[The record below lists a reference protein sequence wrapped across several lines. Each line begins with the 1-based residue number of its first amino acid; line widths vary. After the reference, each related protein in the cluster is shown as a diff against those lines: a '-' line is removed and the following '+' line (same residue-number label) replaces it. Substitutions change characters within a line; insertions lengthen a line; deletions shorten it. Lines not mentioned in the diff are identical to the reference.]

1 MSKSSFL
8 GAGALTALLAVA
20 GVAFVAV
27 TQDAVAQTQGGWRK
41 ELADKA
47 AQAQAA
53 GQKGNYSEAIRLLKE
68 AKAKAP
74 LSPQEEQGI
83 NELMI
88 WAASGAKDHKL
99 VLATVDE
106 RLATGR
112 ITGADLTRKLR
123 LKATTHYA
131 LRDYRG
137 AVAAFDKLGAQGAL
151 TADDLTLLATSQMQ
165 LRDYTKATTTL
176 ERAIAANDKAGR
188 SGKNVALLEML
199 NSAYFETKNDAK
211 RMQTLHRLMAVAPKA
226 STFKQL
232 ASAYEVQSAR
242 DPVVMINTYRIGAA
256 KNVLSGEHYAK
267 YAEAALD
274 LSSPGEAVAALE
286 KGIAAG
292 AIKKDDRNNR
302 LLADA
307 KSQVDR
313 VKATLPQ
320 QEAEAKA
327 IQTGEPEAKLATAYF
342 TLKNYAKASEAAQ
355 RAVKKGNLKRADDV
369 NMMLGIS
376 LVEQQEGRGSEEG
389 IHRGRRGEHQDAR
402 RRRPLVQPHGLTRR
416 SVETYAGPRR
426 EIAAAL
432 CVYNPSQ

>member
-1 MSKSSFL
+1 MMSKSSFL
-8 GAGALTALLAVA
+8 GAGALAAFLAVTGLA
-20 GVAFVAV
+20 LAAV
-27 TQDAVAQTQGGWRK
+27 TPQAVAQTQGGWRK

-68 AKAKAP
+68 AKAKVP

-112 ITGADLTRKLR
+112 VTGADLTRKMR

-131 LRDYRG
+131 LRDYRN
-137 AVAAFDKLGAQGAL
+137 AAAAFEKLGGSL

-165 LRDYTKATTTL
+165 LRDYGKATTTL

-188 SGKNVALLEML
+188 SGKNAALLEML

-232 ASAYEVQSAR
+232 ASAYEVESAR
-242 DPVVMINTYRIGAA
+242 DPVVMINVYRLGAA

-267 YAEAALD
+267 YAETALD
-274 LSSPGEAVAALE
+274 LASPGEAVAMLE
-286 KGIAAG
+286 KGMAAG
-292 AIKKDDRNNR
+292 SIKKDDRNTR

-307 KSQVDR
+307 KSQVER
-313 VKATLPQ
+313 LKATLAQ

-327 IQTGEPEAKLATAYF
+327 IATGEPSAKLATAYF
-342 TLKNYAKASEAAQ
+342 TLKNYAKASEAA
-355 RAVKKGNLKRADDV
+355 RSAVTKGNLKRADDV
-369 NMMLGIS
+369 NMVLGIS
-376 LVEQQEGRGSEEG
+376 LANGKKSAE
-389 IHRGRRGEHQDAR
+389 AKKAF
-402 RRRPLVQPHGLTRR
+402 T
-416 SVETYAGPRR
+416 
-426 EIAAAL
+426 AAAAANGKTRGVASL
-432 CVYNPSQ
+432 WSSLTG

>member
-1 MSKSSFL
+1 MSKTSFL
-8 GAGALTALLAVA
+8 GAGALAAFLAVA
-20 GVAFVAV
+20 GLAVVAV
-27 TQDAVAQTQGGWRK
+27 PTDAVAQTKDGWRK

-47 AQAQAA
+47 QQAQAA
-53 GQKGNYSEAIRLLKE
+53 GQKGNYSDAIRLLKE
-68 AKAKAP
+68 AKTKAP
-74 LSPQEEQGI
+74 LSATEEQGI
-83 NELMI
+83 NELLI

-112 ITGADLTRKLR
+112 VSGADLTRKLR

-131 LRDYRG
+131 LRDYRN
-137 AVAAFDKLGAQGAL
+137 AAATLEKLGGSL

-165 LRDYTKATTTL
+165 LRDYGKATTTL

-188 SGKNVALLEML
+188 KAKNVALLEML

-232 ASAYEVQSAR
+232 ASAYEVESAR
-242 DPVVMINTYRIGAA
+242 DPVVMINTYRLGAA
-256 KNVLSGEHYAK
+256 KNVLSSEHYAK

-274 LSSPGEAVAALE
+274 LSSPGEAVAMLE
-286 KGIAAG
+286 KGMAAG
-292 AIKKDDRNNR
+292 AIKKDDRNTR

-307 KSQVDR
+307 KSQVAR
-313 VKATLPQ
+313 IKATLAQ

-327 IQTGEPEAKLATAYF
+327 IATGEPSAKLATAYF
-342 TLKNYAKASEAAQ
+342 TLKNYAKAAEAA
-355 RAVKKGNLKRADDV
+355 RSAVAKGNLKRADDV

-376 LVEQQEGRGSEEG
+376 LANTKKGAEAKKAFS
-389 IHRGRRGEHQDAR
+389 
-402 RRRPLVQPHGLTRR
+402 
-416 SVETYAGPRR
+416 
-426 EIAAAL
+426 AAAAANAKTRGIANL
-432 CVYNPSQ
+432 WSSLAT

>member
-1 MSKSSFL
+1 MMAKTSFVR
-8 GAGALTALLAVA
+8 AGALAAYLALSVTGLAL
-20 GVAFVAV
+20 VAV
-27 TQDAVAQTQGGWRK
+27 SGDAIAQTQGGWRK

-47 AQAQAA
+47 QAAKDA

-112 ITGADLTRKLR
+112 VTGADLTRKLR

-131 LRDYRG
+131 LRDYRN
-137 AVAAFDKLGAQGAL
+137 AAATFDKLAAQGAL
-151 TADDLTLLATSQMQ
+151 TADDLTMLASCQVA
-165 LRDYTKATTTL
+165 LRDYGKATTTL

-188 SGKNVALLEML
+188 SSKNAALLEML

-211 RMQTLHRLMAVAPKA
+211 RMQTLHRLMAVAPKS

-232 ASAYEVQSAR
+232 ANAYEVSSQK
-242 DPVVMINTYRIGAA
+242 DPVVMINVYRFGAS
-256 KNVLSGEHYAK
+256 KGLLSGDQFSK

-286 KGIAAG
+286 KGMAAG
-292 AIKKDDRNNR
+292 AIKKDDRNSR
-302 LLADA
+302 ILTDA
-307 KSQVDR
+307 KSQVER
-313 VKATLPQ
+313 LKATLPQ
-320 QEAEAKA
+320 QEKEAQA

-342 TLKNYAKASEAAQ
+342 TLRNYAKASEAAQ
-355 RAVKKGNLKRADDV
+355 RAVKKGNLRRPDDV
-369 NMMLGIS
+369 NMLLGIALANS
-376 LVEQQEGRGSEEG
+376 KKPAE
-389 IHRGRRGEHQDAR
+389 AKKAF
-402 RRRPLVQPHGLTRR
+402 T
-416 SVETYAGPRR
+416 
-426 EIAAAL
+426 AAAAANGKTRGVADL
-432 CVYNPSQ
+432 WSSLTG